1 MIDDQTQD
9 LMEDFFNMVI
19 TNLLTKKRNIY
30 IHLCK

>member
-30 IHLCK
+30 TFM